1 MIIKQ
6 LCSPFEIGQ
15 SRQTE
20 GKQRQQKLQIQLCS
34 STAVHL
40 LFNHFDIIVKQY
52 SARLLIFDRIQTFM
66 KNRSFNRPDK
76 SALNKLI
83 AFFLPTPPPFL
94 PHLCDF
100 PPSFPLLFGAFA
112 VWPPRC
118 RLCRREELNYRT
130 NGDTVY
136 DHRAIAS
143 ISVN

>member
-52 SARLLIFDRIQTFM
+52 SARLLIFDRIQTFI

-100 PPSFPLLFGAFA
+100 PPSI
-112 VWPPRC
+112 PPFVRC
-118 RLCRREELNYRT
+118 VCCLASSLPVVSKGRIKLPHKWRYCVRSSRYRF
-130 NGDTVY
+130 NQ
-136 DHRAIAS
+136 R
-143 ISVN
+143 

>member
-1 MIIKQ
+1 MILKQ

-83 AFFLPTPPPFL
+83 AFFLPTPPSLPSPFVRLSSFL
-94 PHLCDF
+94 PPFVRCVCCLA
-100 PPSFPLLFGAFA
+100 SPLPVVSKGRIKLPHKWRYC
-112 VWPPRC
+112 VRSS
-118 RLCRREELNYRT
+118 RYRF
-130 NGDTVY
+130 NQ
-136 DHRAIAS
+136 R
-143 ISVN
+143 